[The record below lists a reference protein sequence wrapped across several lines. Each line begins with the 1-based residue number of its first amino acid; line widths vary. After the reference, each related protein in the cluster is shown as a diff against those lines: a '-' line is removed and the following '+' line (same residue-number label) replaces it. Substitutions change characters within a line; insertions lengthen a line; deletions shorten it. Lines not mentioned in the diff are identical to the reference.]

1 MLFCGNIHRFNYP
14 SFRLTDRANM
24 ATHPAI
30 QITGIKQPLKLV
42 QVPTPE
48 PQQNEVRVRIEW
60 VPSAPLDVYQVDA
73 GLMVQFPQGLGDSG
87 VGTVVAI
94 GPGVEHLRVG
104 DQVFGF
110 FFHNEKEKGQQI
122 YVTAPEHLFG
132 KVRVYYSSLNDI
144 SSATF

>member
-1 MLFCGNIHRFNYP
+1 
-14 SFRLTDRANM
+14 M

-48 PQQNEVRVRIEW
+48 PRQNEVRVRIEW

-144 SSATF
+144 SSATFQISDQ